1 MQLWKRHSESWGAHG
16 CKDTGLLRCPSA
28 GVFVL
33 KGSSWL
39 WGDTY
44 TGVCMCIECRNA
56 YVIHAYIRVFLY
68 WSVYVCCMIR
78 CKGRDFRKATDEHLE
93 EGAAAWGAACPAF
106 TPPLLLHSC
115 SH

>member
-1 MQLWKRHSESWGAHG
+1 MHMAVRTRGCCVVHLLVCLCSKGAAG
-16 CKDTGLLRCPSA
+16 C
-28 GVFVL
+28 GVILTQVSL
-33 KGSSWL
+33 CL
-39 WGDTY
+39 
-44 TGVCMCIECRNA
+44 CIECRNA
-56 YVIHAYIRVFLY
+56 YVIHAYIRVFIY

-106 TPPLLLHSC
+106 TPPLLQHSC